1 MNKIAFLYGAETRR
15 LKKIIHKT
23 RDKDLCRRAT
33 AVLLV
38 LKGKAKAEVARLLQA
53 GRSSVNRWFTWYEAA
68 GIDGL
73 TNQRTGRPPTQPK
86 ALIIDVL
93 KLLIEHKPRDL
104 GYQRSRW
111 STELLSLVL
120 KRILGLIVH
129 SSTIRRLLP
138 KAGIVWRRA
147 APTLRIKDPAKA
159 EKMAAIY
166 EALNN
171 CSAEHPVFYEDEVDI
186 HLNPKIGADWGYKGK
201 QRLVVTPGKNRKH
214 YLAGALHSKTGQIT
228 YVGSTNK
235 SSELFIS
242 LMEKLKRQYRRAKTI
257 TLVVDNYIIHKS
269 KKTEK
274 WLRNNPKFVLL
285 FQPVYSPWVNKIE
298 KLWHALHETI
308 TRNHC
313 CKTMDDLLEQVEH
326 FMDNAAP
333 FPGGGHGLQRVYQS

>member
-1 MNKIAFLYGAETRR
+1 M
-15 LKKIIHKT
+15 
-23 RDKDLCRRAT
+23 
-33 AVLLV
+33 
-38 LKGKAKAEVARLLQA
+38 
-53 GRSSVNRWFTWYEAA
+53 TWYEAA

-93 KLLIEHKPRDL
+93 KLLVEHKPRDL

-111 STELLSLVL
+111 ITELFSLVL
-120 KRILGLIVH
+120 KRVLGLIVRR
-129 SSTIRRLLP
+129 STIRRLLP

-159 EKMAAIY
+159 EKMAAIC

-186 HLNPKIGADWGYKGK
+186 HLNHKIGADWGYKGK
-201 QRLVVTPGKNRKH
+201 QRLVTPGKNIKH

-228 YVGSTNK
+228 YVVSTSK

-242 LMEKLKRQYRRAKTI
+242 LMEKLKRQYRRAKTN

-269 KKTEK
+269 KKNRE
-274 WLRNNPKFVLL
+274 V
-285 FQPVYSPWVNKIE
+285 
-298 KLWHALHETI
+298 
-308 TRNHC
+308 
-313 CKTMDDLLEQVEH
+313 
-326 FMDNAAP
+326 AAQEP
-333 FPGGGHGLQRVYQS
+333 EVCTVIPTGLQPLG

>member
-1 MNKIAFLYGAETRR
+1 ML
-15 LKKIIHKT
+15 
-23 RDKDLCRRAT
+23 
-33 AVLLV
+33 
-38 LKGKAKAEVARLLQA
+38 
-53 GRSSVNRWFTWYEAA
+53 SV
-68 GIDGL
+68 
-73 TNQRTGRPPTQPK
+73 
-86 ALIIDVL
+86 
-93 KLLIEHKPRDL
+93 
-104 GYQRSRW
+104 
-111 STELLSLVL
+111 VL
-120 KRILGLIVH
+120 KRLTGLKVH

-138 KAGIVWRRA
+138 QIGIVWRRA

-159 EKMAAIY
+159 EKLAAIY

-201 QRLVVTPGKNRKH
+201 QRLVVTPGKNKKH

-228 YVGSTNK
+228 YVGSTSK
-235 SSELFIS
+235 SSEPLIS
-242 LMEKLKRQYRRAKTI
+242 LMNKLKRQYRRAKTI

-269 KKTEK
+269 RKTLA

-333 FPGGGHGLQRVYQS
+333 FPGGGRGLQRV

>member
-1 MNKIAFLYGAETRR
+1 MNKITFLHGAETRR
-15 LKKIIHKT
+15 LRKIVQRS
-23 RDKDLCRRAT
+23 RDKALSRRAN

-38 LKGKAKAEVARLLQA
+38 LQGKTRVEVAADLQA
-53 GRSSVNRWFTWYEAA
+53 ARSSVNRWLSWYEAD

-73 TNQRTGRPPTQPK
+73 KSQRTGRPQQLPK
-86 ALIIDVL
+86 AFIIDVL
-93 KLLIEHKPRDL
+93 KLLIEHRPRNL

-111 STELLSLVL
+111 STELLSVVL
-120 KRILGLIVH
+120 KRLTGLKVH

-138 KAGIVWRRA
+138 QIGIVWRRA
-147 APTLRIKDPAKA
+147 APTLRIKDPTKA
-159 EKMAAIY
+159 EKLAAIY

-201 QRLVVTPGKNRKH
+201 QRLVVTPGKNKKH

-228 YVGSTNK
+228 YVGSMSK

-242 LMEKLKRQYRRAKTI
+242 LMNKLKRQYRRAKTI

-298 KLWHALHETI
+298 KLWHAVHETI

-333 FPGGGHGLQRVYQS
+333 FPGGGHGLQQV